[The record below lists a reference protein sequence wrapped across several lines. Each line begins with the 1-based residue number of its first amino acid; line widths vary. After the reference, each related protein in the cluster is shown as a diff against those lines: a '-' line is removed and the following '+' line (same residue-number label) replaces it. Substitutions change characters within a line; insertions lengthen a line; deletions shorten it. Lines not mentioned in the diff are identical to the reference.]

1 MLDLNLHLFELE
13 LLDDQRDRRLFIFIP
28 RQLPKSNPYLATMRF
43 AEAFAIA
50 GLSASLVTALP
61 VASSENSKR
70 ALVAPLSDGKGNGLV
85 ESLGVLIDSGFTTVL
100 GGVVAPAVEGG
111 EDQPEVNAKR
121 ALIAPLSD
129 GKGNGLIEGLGQL
142 TDVAF
147 TAVGTA
153 GGAAVEGGED
163 QPEVNAKRA
172 LVAPFSDGKGN
183 GLAES
188 VGQVTDVLFT
198 AVGTAGGAAVEGG
211 EDQPEVNA

>member
-1 MLDLNLHLFELE
+1 M
-13 LLDDQRDRRLFIFIP
+13 
-28 RQLPKSNPYLATMRF
+28 
-43 AEAFAIA
+43 
-50 GLSASLVTALP
+50 
-61 VASSENSKR
+61 
-70 ALVAPLSDGKGNGLV
+70 
-85 ESLGVLIDSGFTTVL
+85 
-100 GGVVAPAVEGG
+100 
-111 EDQPEVNAKR
+111 
-121 ALIAPLSD
+121 
-129 GKGNGLIEGLGQL
+129 

-198 AVGTAGGAAVEGG
+198 ALGTAGGAAVEGG

>member
-1 MLDLNLHLFELE
+1 
-13 LLDDQRDRRLFIFIP
+13 
-28 RQLPKSNPYLATMRF
+28 MRF
-43 AEAFAIA
+43 AQAFAIA

-183 GLAES
+183 GLIEGL
-188 VGQVTDVLFT
+188 GQLTDVAFT

-211 EDQPEVNA
+211 ADQPEVNA

>member
-28 RQLPKSNPYLATMRF
+28 RQLPKSTPYLATMRF
-43 AEAFAIA
+43 AQAFAIA

-183 GLAES
+183 GLIEGL
-188 VGQVTDVLFT
+188 GQLTDVAFT

>member
-1 MLDLNLHLFELE
+1 
-13 LLDDQRDRRLFIFIP
+13 
-28 RQLPKSNPYLATMRF
+28 MRF
-43 AEAFAIA
+43 AQAFAIA

-85 ESLGVLIDSGFTTVL
+85 ESLGVLLTDVAFTAVGTA
-100 GGVVAPAVEGG
+100 GEAAVEGG

-121 ALIAPLSD
+121 ALVAPFSD

-163 QPEVNAKRA
+163 QPEVNA
-172 LVAPFSDGKGN
+172 
-183 GLAES
+183 
-188 VGQVTDVLFT
+188 
-198 AVGTAGGAAVEGG
+198 
-211 EDQPEVNA
+211 